1 MSRIGRKPIPL
12 PQGVSVDIK
21 GSEVQVKGAKGEL
34 KRTLHPDMIL
44 ARQDGQLVVTRPSES
59 KLHKSLHGLTRTLVA
74 NMVEGVSKGFEK
86 SLDISGVG
94 YRAQKSGD
102 KITLLVGFTGPKE
115 FTPPPGISLVVEGT
129 NKIKVQGIDKEL
141 VGLVAAHIREI
152 RPPDAYKGK
161 GIKYSNA
168 RIRLKPGKAGKATA
182 KKK

>member
-1 MSRIGRKPIPL
+1 MSRIGKKPIPL
-12 PQGVSVDIK
+12 PQGVSADIN
-21 GSEVQVKGAKGEL
+21 GNEVLVKGAKGEL
-34 KRTLHPDMIL
+34 KRTLHPDMVI
-44 ARQDGQLVVTRPSES
+44 AKKDGQLVVTRPSDS

-94 YRAQKSGD
+94 YRAQKTGD
-102 KITLLVGFTGPKE
+102 KITLQVGFTHPKV
-115 FTPPPGISLVVEGT
+115 FAPPSGISLAVEGT

-152 RPPDAYKGK
+152 HPPDAYKGK
-161 GIKYSNA
+161 GIKYSEE
-168 RIRLKPGKAGKATA
+168 RIRLKAGKAGKATA